1 MYFII
6 YYCINIQYGARYFRS
21 LLNTPSNTHSHTH
34 TEHSNCLVGNTAKVS
49 PNCLHQQKAQRAQH
63 PLSRNN
69 NSSGILIT
77 TKRARECGVTA
88 RVAESGAHNKR
99 KAASK
104 ATRGS
109 LPAHCQRSL
118 WHTQTK
124 TLAERTT
131 SQQGS
136 TAATALSHACC
147 VFYSLSLSLCTLSR
161 SVCGCG
167 LRALISCG
175 CCAANLQENLSSFT
189 VGFVGQ
195 VVKNERRA
203 ELSRAEQSRAAS
215 SVAPSSAYCQEVATT
230 KATKRR

>member
-1 MYFII
+1 MAPGISAPY
-6 YYCINIQYGARYFRS
+6 S
-21 LLNTPSNTHSHTH
+21 TLHPTHTHTH

-69 NSSGILIT
+69 NNSGILIT

-104 ATRGS
+104 TTRGS
-109 LPAHCQRSL
+109 LPALSL
-118 WHTQTK
+118 AHTNKNIGRAHHIVARQHGSGG
-124 TLAERTT
+124 TLSRV
-131 SQQGS
+131 
-136 TAATALSHACC
+136 LC
-147 VFYSLSLSLCTLSR
+147 VLLSLSLCTLSR

-203 ELSRAEQSRAAS
+203 ELS
-215 SVAPSSAYCQEVATT
+215 
-230 KATKRR
+230 